1 MADFINREEA
11 INFARSS
18 AGAAYNRD
26 DFYAYR
32 ALKDFIVTL
41 ISIPAADV
49 VPVVHGHW
57 DKPTKPFPHYD
68 WKCSVC
74 GCEEYRQIDSHGKYR
89 VMKFCPNCGAKM
101 DEE

>member
-11 INFARSS
+11 VNFARSS

-49 VPVVHGHW
+49 VEVVRCKDCKHLLQDLSEREAHLCMRNRFERVGVSL
-57 DKPTKPFPHYD
+57 DDF
-68 WKCSVC
+68 CS
-74 GCEEYRQIDSHGKYR
+74 YGKR
-89 VMKFCPNCGAKM
+89 R
-101 DEE
+101 E

>member
-1 MADFINREEA
+1 MADFIKREEA

-32 ALKDFIVTL
+32 ALNDFIVTL

-49 VPVVHGHW
+49 VPVRHAKWVLIDECVNEGV
-57 DKPTKPFPHYD
+57 Y
-68 WKCSVC
+68 CSNC
-74 GCEEYRQIDSHGKYR
+74 HKKIYRAEYANQKVKSN
-89 VMKFCPNCGAKM
+89 FCPNCGAKM
-101 DEE
+101 ELEAD